1 VSTPP
6 SSSFENEHTTET
18 ETESQEIPTTPPPS
32 EQDQPEQPP
41 LSEPEQPE
49 EAPVTY
55 PASTFPQEAEGEAH
69 GGPLGCCLGVVVGL
83 FLTMLIMVGI
93 SLLLANG
100 AFLGAATL
108 PVDLLGGAICGYLGW
123 RIGQRV
129 YRVYEQ
135 PVVIDKRRRKNRS
148 NTRKTRSEV

>member
-1 VSTPP
+1 MSTPP

-18 ETESQEIPTTPPPS
+18 ETERQEVPTTPPPS
-32 EQDQPEQPP
+32 EQEQPEQ
-41 LSEPEQPE
+41 S
-49 EAPVTY
+49 PVTY
-55 PASTFPQEAEGEAH
+55 PASTLPPEAQGETH

-148 NTRKTRSEV
+148 NTRKTRSDV

>member
-1 VSTPP
+1 MPP
-6 SSSFENEHTTET
+6 SSE
-18 ETESQEIPTTPPPS
+18 QE
-32 EQDQPEQPP
+32 QPEQP
-41 LSEPEQPE
+41 S
-49 EAPVTY
+49 VTY
-55 PASTFPQEAEGEAH
+55 PASTFPQETQDETH
-69 GGPLGCCLGVVVGL
+69 GGPLGCCLGTVVGL
-83 FLTMLIMVGI
+83 LLTMLVMVGA

-135 PVVIDKRRRKNRS
+135 PIVIDKRRRKNRS
-148 NTRKTRSEV
+148 NTRKNRFDV